1 MVLLKKTHIYVFAY
15 LFDLFII
22 YLFIHKK
29 EKGRRDRKEGGR
41 KKERKKEIA

>member
-1 MVLLKKTHIYVFAY
+1 MCLLIYLIY
-15 LFDLFII
+15 LLFI